1 MNGTW
6 RRAQAKPVAKPK
18 VPKAKVVKKNPQ
30 VLMMEQM
37 AAMTAAIQGTSARVP
52 LASPQAPFKKHTT
65 AHAPPP
71 KQKKSPQNVPL
82 SSGYAW
88 PPELQG
94 LERCSLCPYA
104 DKGST
109 ATECVTRARSSLE
122 GSRRR
127 RGTAKR
133 ARPRELRIG

>member
-71 KQKKSPQNVPL
+71 NK
-82 SSGYAW
+82 
-88 PPELQG
+88 
-94 LERCSLCPYA
+94 
-104 DKGST
+104 
-109 ATECVTRARSSLE
+109 
-122 GSRRR
+122 
-127 RGTAKR
+127 KR
-133 ARPRELRIG
+133 APKMSRLAPGTHGPRSCRA